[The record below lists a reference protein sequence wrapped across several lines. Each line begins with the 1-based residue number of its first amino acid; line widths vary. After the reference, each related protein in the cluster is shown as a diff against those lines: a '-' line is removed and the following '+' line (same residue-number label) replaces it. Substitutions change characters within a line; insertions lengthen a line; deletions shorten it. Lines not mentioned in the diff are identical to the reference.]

1 MHSSTKRIAR
11 SVLLALVLLGV
22 ASAPAQAQF
31 GVSAGADFDSVDD
44 IRAEGEDVSTLESAT
59 GYHLGAVYEF
69 GLGPIN
75 LRPGLFYRKVG
86 SFDFPDT
93 EEFDVT
99 AVEVPVDVRFTVI
112 PFPLVSGY
120 VLGGP
125 KAVFPQSEGEF
136 EDNALEDISYTFDV
150 GVGANVSVPGVA
162 LTLQP
167 ELRYE
172 FGATDYIG
180 EDFEIGDTSFQP
192 SDSERKLSAFALRL
206 NVLF

>member
-1 MHSSTKRIAR
+1 MNSSTKQITR

-31 GVSAGADFDSVDD
+31 GVSAGADFDSVND
-44 IRAEGEDVSTLESAT
+44 IRAEGEDVRTLENAT
-59 GYHLGAVYEF
+59 GYHLGVVYEL
-69 GLGPIN
+69 GLGPIH

-86 SFDFPDT
+86 SFDFPDNET
-93 EEFDVT
+93 FDVT

-112 PFPLVSGY
+112 PFPIVSGY

-150 GVGANVSVPGVA
+150 GVGANVSVPGVG

-180 EDFEIGDTSFQP
+180 EDFDIGGTTFEPTD
-192 SDSERKLSAFALRL
+192 RKLSAFALRL

>member
-1 MHSSTKRIAR
+1 MNSSTKQITR
-11 SVLLALVLLGV
+11 SVFLALVLLGV

-31 GVSAGADFDSVDD
+31 GVSAGADFDSVND
-44 IRAEGEDVSTLESAT
+44 IRAEGEDVRTLENAT
-59 GYHLGAVYEF
+59 GYHLGVVYEL
-69 GLGPIN
+69 GLGPIH

-86 SFDFPDT
+86 SFDFPDNET
-93 EEFDVT
+93 FDVT

-112 PFPLVSGY
+112 PFPIVSGY

-125 KAVFPQSEGEF
+125 KAVFPQSKGEF

-150 GVGANVSVPGVA
+150 GVGANVSVPGVG

-180 EDFEIGDTSFQP
+180 EDFQIDDTNFQP
-192 SDSERKLSAFALRL
+192 TDRKLSAFGLRL